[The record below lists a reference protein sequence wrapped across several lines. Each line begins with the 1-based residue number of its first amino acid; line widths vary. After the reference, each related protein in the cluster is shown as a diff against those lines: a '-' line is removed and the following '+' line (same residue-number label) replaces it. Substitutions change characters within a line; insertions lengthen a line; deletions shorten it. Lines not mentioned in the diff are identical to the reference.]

1 MEKQNKKQR
10 RKNIFWTVTL
20 SVLSGLVFGLSV
32 MLYTQYNAA
41 SNYAA
46 SLEANYQKSYFD
58 LNDKINNMEI
68 KLSKVVSSTSPSYS
82 AKMLNE
88 ISKNAEDA
96 QSNLNLLPISMNG
109 VEESLAFI
117 NKVGGYTGTLAKKL
131 NKGEILTEQEVQTL
145 EKLHQS
151 VLKMKQ
157 SMQKMTE
164 DMWNGY
170 SILQNGLSFKG
181 DHNQFT
187 VSLQSL
193 NAGDV
198 EYPTMIYDGPF
209 SDSQLKKQAKGL
221 TENYVSEEQALSNL
235 SELMDIP
242 KDSIKLAGDAKS
254 YFETYDFS
262 FEKSNMNFYAQMT
275 KKGGKLLTMASYN
288 DSSAVTINR
297 EQAKQI
303 AAQFVEKAGIKDM
316 ECVWS
321 DVVAKDAYF
330 NFAPVVNGVIIY
342 PDLVKVKVDLAH
354 GEVVGFEAKSYYT
367 NHQDRSIGNFA
378 ISAEQAR
385 KQVKNGYVI
394 KQNSKALAPIDF
406 EEVLC
411 WEFETLNN
419 GNIYYFY
426 VDAQTGQLV
435 NVLRVIKTNDG
446 SKLM

>member
-1 MEKQNKKQR
+1 
-10 RKNIFWTVTL
+10 
-20 SVLSGLVFGLSV
+20 
-32 MLYTQYNAA
+32 
-41 SNYAA
+41 
-46 SLEANYQKSYFD
+46 
-58 LNDKINNMEI
+58 
-68 KLSKVVSSTSPSYS
+68 
-82 AKMLNE
+82 
-88 ISKNAEDA
+88 
-96 QSNLNLLPISMNG
+96 
-109 VEESLAFI
+109 
-117 NKVGGYTGTLAKKL
+117 
-131 NKGEILTEQEVQTL
+131 
-145 EKLHQS
+145 
-151 VLKMKQ
+151 
-157 SMQKMTE
+157 
-164 DMWNGY
+164 
-170 SILQNGLSFKG
+170 
-181 DHNQFT
+181 
-187 VSLQSL
+187 
-193 NAGDV
+193 
-198 EYPTMIYDGPF
+198 
-209 SDSQLKKQAKGL
+209 
-221 TENYVSEEQALSNL
+221 
-235 SELMDIP
+235 
-242 KDSIKLAGDAKS
+242 
-254 YFETYDFS
+254 
-262 FEKSNMNFYAQMT
+262 
-275 KKGGKLLTMASYN
+275 MASYN